1 MIRSVLR
8 RFTVHA
14 GLLCSLVPITAT
26 AAGQAAPE
34 DRTRVPMVEITEP
47 GEGTLVLL
55 RWRPAEPSISTIMV
69 SSRNVLSSLQNGRL
83 LADTPEAAMTTTK
96 RPPLEYLWTVQGS
109 LRTVTGGGA
118 PVAQWR
124 VLNGAVRLHGVEPE
138 PGREPISDAS
148 TVTDADVSR
157 ESKDD
162 DGSTAGVP
170 PDAAPTDQTTD
181 RPRFVANL
189 ERSRQLARIQDDAAS
204 RTAGASIAQ
213 RFTTA
218 GIVPGSGL
226 IQLEQANPRVNYE
239 VERLLSVMRLAEP
252 LLPDRPV
259 GVGASWTARW
269 TTLVQRRTIE
279 TVMTWTLDG
288 VDEAAVSATGVAE
301 TAVLSV
307 EYTRRALDAGR
318 GDDRLEGDGRGRL
331 QVDLRRP
338 MRLDATLVEVPPKTS
353 DADDASRVVEID
365 RMRIVAVE

>member
-1 MIRSVLR
+1 MFRA
-8 RFTVHA
+8 T
-14 GLLCSLVPITAT
+14 LLCSLVSVTAT
-26 AAGQAAPE
+26 AWGQTAPE
-34 DRTRVPMVEITEP
+34 DRTRVPMIEITEE
-47 GEGTLVLL
+47 GEGRPVLL
-55 RWRPAEPSISTIMV
+55 RWRPAESSTTTIMV

-109 LRTVTGGGA
+109 LREVAGRRE

-124 VLNGAVRLHGVEPE
+124 VLNGAARLHGVDPE
-138 PGREPISDAS
+138 PAPDPPAEPDATAGTDDVAGPTDGAPGDAS
-148 TVTDADVSR
+148 
-157 ESKDD
+157 
-162 DGSTAGVP
+162 
-170 PDAAPTDQTTD
+170 PTTRTTN

-189 ERSRQLARIQDDAAS
+189 ERSRQLARIQDDAAA

-213 RFTTA
+213 RFTSA
-218 GIVPGSGL
+218 GLVPGSGL
-226 IQLEQANPRVNYE
+226 IQLEKANPRVNYE

-307 EYTRRALDAGR
+307 EYTRRVLDAGR
-318 GDDRLEGDGRGRL
+318 EDARLEGDGRGRL

-338 MRLDATLVEVPPKTS
+338 MRLDATLVEVPPKS
-353 DADDASRVVEID
+353 PDEDEKSRVGEID
-365 RMRIVAVE
+365 RMRILTVE